1 MYLMKDSI
9 QSQVVLRKFV
19 MSTSLGALAQGDK
32 LHRLLIFFSNRAVY
46 AQVLRKVDNHVSSDM
61 FQFLS
66 YLLLKKMTF
75 SPVFCAC
82 RLWLR
87 RAQPRKC

>member
-1 MYLMKDSI
+1 
-9 QSQVVLRKFV
+9 

-46 AQVLRKVDNHVSSDM
+46 AQVLRKVDNHVSSDV

-75 SPVFCAC
+75 HLCFV
-82 RLWLR
+82 
-87 RAQPRKC
+87 RADCGCGEHNRESAEGKPNKPRK